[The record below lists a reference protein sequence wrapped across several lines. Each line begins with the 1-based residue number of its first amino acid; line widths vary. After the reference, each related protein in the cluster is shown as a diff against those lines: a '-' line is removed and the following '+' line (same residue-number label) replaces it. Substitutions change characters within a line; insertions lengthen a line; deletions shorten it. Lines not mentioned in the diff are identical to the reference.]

1 MKKLNKIP
9 KKTVFDTPENYFENL
24 SQEIQ
29 KKIALKE
36 KTTWQ
41 EECKPTI
48 FDVPQ
53 NYFEDLAFQ
62 VQTKIQKKK
71 RNKIPLVLWG
81 QKASVWALGSV
92 LLILALGVIFWNS
105 LSGLPEK
112 NMAKNTR
119 KIVFIKSP
127 KAEKEEEHIPIQLQD
142 TLKMN
147 KEKVKQV
154 QKLITK
160 PPQET
165 EELEDLLAYEMLV
178 LPEEPIQDI
187 DELLENSIQTS
198 DVMEV
203 LAWNDSEDFT
213 IYEDDLSIYENDFTL
228 D

>member
-127 KAEKEEEHIPIQLQD
+127 KAEKEEEHTPIQLQD